1 MPAAS
6 ALEHHQPMIPL
17 ADKCLLGP
25 PPSSSRGRNEEGFC
39 MDELGYISMYVSK
52 TPASTAEE
60 VAFSDISSLNI
71 LKKKKKGSA
80 REKLRLAEANHEIGC
95 NYFCANVSKIHLS

>member
-1 MPAAS
+1 M
-6 ALEHHQPMIPL
+6 E
-17 ADKCLLGP
+17 
-25 PPSSSRGRNEEGFC
+25 
-39 MDELGYISMYVSK
+39 
-52 TPASTAEE
+52 EE

-71 LKKKKKGSA
+71 LKKKKKKKKGSA

>member
-1 MPAAS
+1 M
-6 ALEHHQPMIPL
+6 E
-17 ADKCLLGP
+17 
-25 PPSSSRGRNEEGFC
+25 
-39 MDELGYISMYVSK
+39 
-52 TPASTAEE
+52 EE

-71 LKKKKKGSA
+71 LKKKKKKKGSA

>member
-1 MPAAS
+1 M
-6 ALEHHQPMIPL
+6 E
-17 ADKCLLGP
+17 
-25 PPSSSRGRNEEGFC
+25 
-39 MDELGYISMYVSK
+39 
-52 TPASTAEE
+52 EE

-71 LKKKKKGSA
+71 LKKKKGSA

>member
-1 MPAAS
+1 M
-6 ALEHHQPMIPL
+6 
-17 ADKCLLGP
+17 
-25 PPSSSRGRNEEGFC
+25 EE
-39 MDELGYISMYVSK
+39 K
-52 TPASTAEE
+52 

>member
-1 MPAAS
+1 
-6 ALEHHQPMIPL
+6 
-17 ADKCLLGP
+17 
-25 PPSSSRGRNEEGFC
+25 
-39 MDELGYISMYVSK
+39 MYVSK

-60 VAFSDISSLNI
+60 VAFSDISSI
-71 LKKKKKGSA
+71 QVGA

>member
-1 MPAAS
+1 MKKVFVWMRGIS
-6 ALEHHQPMIPL
+6 A
-17 ADKCLLGP
+17 
-25 PPSSSRGRNEEGFC
+25 C
-39 MDELGYISMYVSK
+39 MYPRRRAME
-52 TPASTAEE
+52 EE